1 MSNLVETCKCCE
13 ARFTYIE
20 FGLFAEKYKEQLFDF
35 IVAKIKQLKLKG
47 SLTLI
52 YTKEYVFGCK
62 YQYKNKEEEELADKI
77 WGDIYDAT
85 NEFGTTLIDFD
96 NVDYYS
102 KKVA

>member
-1 MSNLVETCKCCE
+1 
-13 ARFTYIE
+13 
-20 FGLFAEKYKEQLFDF
+20 LFEEKYKEQLFDF
-35 IVAKIKQLKLKG
+35 LYAKIKELKLKG
-47 SLTLI
+47 SLTLV

-62 YQYKNKEEEELADKI
+62 YLFKNKKEEELADKI

-85 NEFGTTLIDFD
+85 IEFGTTLIDFD